1 MPQEV
6 ADVVNRALDALGLP
20 NMQLGSITD
29 GTLAGRTARRIYGQ
43 TLRQLL
49 RSAHWSFAR
58 KRAQMELLASRTGQP
73 PPGTPNPAPFQQIS
87 TAVEWPWL
95 YAYAWPTDAVQARWV
110 PWAPVTSG
118 GAPQGNIA
126 IGSAPLMTGL
136 AQTGAA
142 PWLNARPARFLAST
156 SSQFPIAAG
165 TPGWD
170 NIPDIDDVEG
180 VGLRSRR
187 IILTDVP
194 NATLVYTMLQLEIE
208 MWDELFSQAMVAV
221 LADRLAMPL
230 IPDVKERIAV
240 SGRQIAI
247 AKDAIAQAR
256 VASANE
262 AGFPQST
269 DQNAPW
275 TLARR
280 ARSGYGGGW
289 DGGGG
294 SGGGGGY
301 LYGSYSSFS
310 FGDGSVY

>member
-1 MPQEV
+1 MPQ
-6 ADVVNRALDALGLP
+6 DPCDPINRALDAIGKPEL
-20 NMQLGSITD
+20 QLGSITD

-58 KRAQMELLASRTGQP
+58 RSAQMELLASRTGQP
-73 PPGTPNPAPFQQIS
+73 PPGAPTPAPFQQIS

-136 AQTGAA
+136 TQTGAA
-142 PWLNARPARFLAST
+142 PWLNSRPARFLAST
-156 SSQFPIAAG
+156 SEQFPVPVTA
-165 TPGWD
+165 
-170 NIPDIDDVEG
+170 DIDDIEG
-180 VGLRSRR
+180 VGFRSRR

-194 NATLVYTMLQLEIE
+194 NARLVYTALMLEIE

-221 LADRLAMPL
+221 LAERLAMPL
-230 IPDVKERIAV
+230 IADPKERVAIRN
-240 SGRQIAI
+240 GQIAI
-247 AKDAIAQAR
+247 AKDAIATAR
-256 VASANE
+256 AASANE
-262 AGFPQST
+262 AGFPQTT

-289 DGGGG
+289 DGAGGGGGG
-294 SGGGGGY
+294 SSGY
-301 LYGSYSSFS
+301 LYGSWSSYS
-310 FGDGSVY
+310 FGDSGVY